1 MSFVYINP
9 KNKLKRT
16 IKEEEA
22 IKLLMAKVS
31 EIPKYQEHKHCLE
44 LQTMLCVMTEHLIN
58 NQKKQPNE
66 KIDKKNLVIE
76 AYKQLFHN
84 VTPQDLT
91 NLSDNIEYLYNN
103 NKIKKVKITDVVSK
117 SCIDWI
123 KRKIL

>member
-1 MSFVYINP
+1 
-9 KNKLKRT
+9 
-16 IKEEEA
+16 
-22 IKLLMAKVS
+22 
-31 EIPKYQEHKHCLE
+31 
-44 LQTMLCVMTEHLIN
+44 MTEHLIN
-58 NQKKQPNE
+58 NQKKQLNE

>member
-9 KNKLKRT
+9 KNKLKTT
-16 IKEEEA
+16 IKEQEA
-22 IKLLMAKVS
+22 IKKLIEKVS
-31 EIPKYQEHKHCLE
+31 EISKYQDHKHCLE
-44 LQTMLCVMTEHLIN
+44 LQTMMCVMTEHLIN
-58 NQKKQPNE
+58 NHKKKDNE
-66 KIDKKNLVIE
+66 KINKKNLVIE
-76 AYKQLFHN
+76 AYKQLFNN

-103 NKIKKVKITDVVSK
+103 NKIEKVTRWNIISK